1 MTKKHIAIEVL
12 PRVLWI
18 IEGLV
23 LYFFVYSEQV
33 LMSKNIYFL
42 ILGSLFIFLGLSY
55 VIWTFIFLAKPMFTK
70 KLVTS
75 GPYKYSRHP
84 MYVSIYIVLFGVG
97 FLMSLFQWFLV
108 LFSFI
113 PLWYLDCKIE
123 EKQMIDLH
131 GEKYVEYKKRVGMFF

>member
-1 MTKKHIAIEVL
+1 
-12 PRVLWI
+12 
-18 IEGLV
+18 
-23 LYFFVYSEQV
+23 
-33 LMSKNIYFL
+33 
-42 ILGSLFIFLGLSY
+42 
-55 VIWTFIFLAKPMFTK
+55 
-70 KLVTS
+70 
-75 GPYKYSRHP
+75 